1 MAYIPSADPS
11 SSEEL
16 RNACRAETVRYTF
29 SNILLFKTVI
39 GDIKGG
45 TQRVARSR
53 FNCILVLHVRHR
65 VSCHLFIYDIFH
77 IKESTAMGLLL

>member
-45 TQRVARSR
+45 IQRVA
-53 FNCILVLHVRHR
+53 HR
-65 VSCHLFIYDIFH
+65 
-77 IKESTAMGLLL
+77 